1 MSMPFSLKLSNTA
14 DNFPPKRLLFE
25 TNLDR
30 FALYFSFFFESF
42 ARKPSKS
49 IDSNGI
55 FFNRSAKSAPMRL
68 HARLSDVDWK
78 GILLS
83 LLLLLLLLMLLSP
96 PVSALPSFP
105 STSLFFRCSNVD
117 AEATTCPSDGRT
129 TRPTTW
135 RLLKNTCKRC
145 NAFIA
150 GATRVKDDDDIVQKS
165 PPY

>member
-1 MSMPFSLKLSNTA
+1 
-14 DNFPPKRLLFE
+14 
-25 TNLDR
+25 
-30 FALYFSFFFESF
+30 
-42 ARKPSKS
+42 
-49 IDSNGI
+49 
-55 FFNRSAKSAPMRL
+55 MRL

-83 LLLLLLLLMLLSP
+83 LLLLLLLSP

-150 GATRVKDDDDIVQKS
+150 GATRVKDDDDDIVQKS

>member
-1 MSMPFSLKLSNTA
+1 MPTVARGDLYDVDIFVLEDLKHVARFVAVFVFVIPIYNTA

-83 LLLLLLLLMLLSP
+83 LLLLLLSP

-129 TRPTTW
+129 TRPTT
-135 RLLKNTCKRC
+135 
-145 NAFIA
+145 
-150 GATRVKDDDDIVQKS
+150 
-165 PPY
+165 